1 MRQTV
6 AWSVLAAIPL
16 MCAACSNSDM
26 SSAMTPIGSGGTTGV
41 AAGTTAPV
49 PTGTAGTPG
58 TTTGT
63 AGSSPIGAAGSPPAT
78 TAGTGAVATGGTGGA
93 TMSMTGTAGAPVTPP
108 NGTAGMAAAG
118 AGGSGAVAGAGA
130 AGEAAPGGF
139 KPPCL
144 AKGAELALVG
154 DSWINY
160 VLGQLL
166 APALQSR
173 AQKDGALAA
182 GDAYNDQAVGG
193 TSLASG
199 GLGLIPDQWP
209 TAKAAAMRAG
219 STVKFVIMDGGGND
233 VLLGNQTC
241 LDNGVMRD
249 KDPSC
254 QKTVQDATAAG
265 AKLQMQMKADGV
277 KQALYFFYPHVPAGG
292 WDVLDYSLP
301 MAKATCESMNDAN
314 YHCTFVDTRD
324 AFQGAGNTGVA
335 MANLIGADG
344 IHPSAAGEAVLA
356 DLIWKTMKDN
366 CMAQN
371 ASSGCCTP

>member
-26 SSAMTPIGSGGTTGV
+26 SSAMTPVGAGGATNA
-41 AAGTTAPV
+41 AAGTAAPAT
-49 PTGTAGTPG
+49 TGTAGTPS

-63 AGSSPIGAAGSPPAT
+63 AGSRPIGSAGSSPVT
-78 TAGTGAVATGGTGGA
+78 TAGTGNTVATGGTGGA
-93 TMSMTGTAGAPVTPP
+93 TMMTGTAGAASVPP
-108 NGTAGMAAAG
+108 SGTAGTAASG
-118 AGGSGAVAGAGA
+118 AGGNGAVAGAAGDA
-130 AGEAAPGGF
+130 ASAGF

-173 AQKDGALAA
+173 AQTDGALAA

-219 STVKFVIMDGGGND
+219 TSVKFVVMDGGGND

-254 QKTVQDATAAG
+254 QKTVMDATAAG

-277 KQALYFFYPHVPAGG
+277 KQGLYFFYPHVPAGG

-314 YHCTFVDTRD
+314 YHCTFVDTRE

-335 MANLIGADG
+335 MANLIGPDG

>member
-1 MRQTV
+1 V
-6 AWSVLAAIPL
+6 
-16 MCAACSNSDM
+16 
-26 SSAMTPIGSGGTTGV
+26 
-41 AAGTTAPV
+41 
-49 PTGTAGTPG
+49 
-58 TTTGT
+58 
-63 AGSSPIGAAGSPPAT
+63 T
-78 TAGTGAVATGGTGGA
+78 TAGTGNAVATGGTGGA
-93 TMSMTGTAGAPVTPP
+93 GGATMAMTGTAGATMPP
-108 NGTAGMAAAG
+108 PSSTAGTTATAG
-118 AGGSGAVAGAGA
+118 AGGGNGEVAGAG
-130 AGEAAPGGF
+130 GEAAPGGF

-160 VLGQLL
+160 VLGELL

-209 TAKAAAMRAG
+209 TAKAAAMSAG
-219 STVKFVIMDGGGND
+219 TSVKFVVMDGGGND

-249 KDPSC
+249 QDPSC
-254 QKTVQDATAAG
+254 QKTVKDATAAG

-277 KQALYFFYPHVPAGG
+277 KQGLFFFYPHVPAGG

-301 MAKATCESMNDAN
+301 MAKATCESLNDAN
-314 YHCTFVDTRD
+314 FHCTFVDTRD
-324 AFQGAGNTGVA
+324 AFQGVGNKGVA
-335 MANLIGADG
+335 MADLIGADG
-344 IHPSAAGEAVLA
+344 IHPSAAGETVLA

-366 CMAQN
+366 CMAQP